1 MTPEGRVKKQV
12 KKILGAFWGV
22 YVEMPV
28 PGGYGKSGLDFNCIV
43 NGYALVIETKAP
55 GKWLTG
61 RQRETARQI
70 FVAGGAVFFIS
81 NNDGLRALLKWMLAH
96 ALKKELE

>member
-22 YVEMPV
+22 YVEMP
-28 PGGYGKSGLDFNCIV
+28 GLEFTCIV

>member
-12 KKILGAFWGV
+12 RKILDNFWGV
-22 YVEMPV
+22 HVWMPV
-28 PGGYGKSGLDFNCIV
+28 PHGYGASGLDFHCIV

-61 RQRETARQI
+61 PQRETARQI
-70 FVAGGAVFFIS
+70 YVAGGAMFFIS

-96 ALKKELE
+96 AVKKELE

>member
-12 KKILGAFWGV
+12 KKILGNFWGV
-22 YVEMPV
+22 YYRMHV
-28 PGGYGKSGLDFNCIV
+28 PTGYNAPGLDFECCV
-43 NGYALVIETKAP
+43 NGYSLYIETKAP

-61 RQRETARQI
+61 RQRETARQV

-81 NNDGLRALLKWMLAH
+81 EQDGLRALLKWLLAH
-96 ALKKELE
+96 ALKKEAP